1 MLEYKPK
8 PNFVNLYTRNDTEP
22 DNMFSLLIKQ
32 YFDKTYLKVLV
43 NMKEIN
49 TEQSCQ
55 WWCNHIVH
63 HEIHQMLTFLG
74 FNSIIDDRLITTNF
88 KKLCDMINQS
98 EKWRSFLGNG
108 SSRTFVSDKCE
119 HQFFFLKRIN
129 KIIQQTYDI
138 KIIFYLG
145 PDRLCLRPV
154 GSYEL
159 DIYNNKL
166 SLCVI
171 TKN

>member
-1 MLEYKPK
+1 MEQRIDAENLLMLEYKPK

-88 KKLCDMINQS
+88 KKLCDMIN
-98 EKWRSFLGNG
+98 
-108 SSRTFVSDKCE
+108 
-119 HQFFFLKRIN
+119 
-129 KIIQQTYDI
+129 
-138 KIIFYLG
+138 
-145 PDRLCLRPV
+145 
-154 GSYEL
+154 
-159 DIYNNKL
+159 
-166 SLCVI
+166 
-171 TKN
+171 